1 MDGRLLIVRRMGMMI
16 HRRGVVMTSYGVGSG
31 TDAFFK
37 VVEIARS
44 FRGASVMLLLLLL
57 LLRRLCG
64 MMMHVDNDRIRT
76 GIAAVDVI
84 VGIVFGIGW
93 RRFGP

>member
-1 MDGRLLIVRRMGMMI
+1 
-16 HRRGVVMTSYGVGSG
+16 MTSYGVGSG

-44 FRGASVMLLLLLL
+44 FRGASVMLLRLR
-57 LLRRLCG
+57 RRLCG

>member
-1 MDGRLLIVRRMGMMI
+1 MNGRLLIVRRMGMMI
-16 HRRGVVMTSYGVGSG
+16 HRWGVVMTSYGVGSG

-44 FRGASVMLLLLLL
+44 FGGASVMLLLL

>member
-1 MDGRLLIVRRMGMMI
+1 
-16 HRRGVVMTSYGVGSG
+16 MTSYGVGSG

-44 FRGASVMLLLLLL
+44 FRGASVMLLLLLR
-57 LLRRLCG
+57 RRLCG